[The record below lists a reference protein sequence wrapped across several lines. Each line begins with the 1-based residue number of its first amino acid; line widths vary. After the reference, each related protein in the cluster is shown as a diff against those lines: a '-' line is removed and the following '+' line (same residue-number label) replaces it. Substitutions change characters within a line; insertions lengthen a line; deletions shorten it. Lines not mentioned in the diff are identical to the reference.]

1 MDHSSIRLAEDDIP
15 GAKLLVNINEL
26 NGSGAIR
33 WLKCRNA
40 RKLSKLTLNESKEK

>member
-1 MDHSSIRLAEDDIP
+1 MDHSSIKLAEDDIP

-26 NGSGAIR
+26 NGSDAIR

-40 RKLSKLTLNESKEK
+40 GKLRELILKELKEK